1 MFAKFDEN
9 GNIVSCSDAASL
21 QDVRPDPKGFEEIP
35 EFSEEDRMFLKK
47 ENGTVTVNETLKKQS
62 AENRGKL
69 EKYLRNKAELVK
81 LTEDMV
87 QYVAGEDVPDIED
100 RKSEFIRIH
109 NEVRAYEGKEARNIL

>member
-9 GNIVSCSDAASL
+9 GNIVSCSDVASL
-21 QDVRPDPKGFEEIP
+21 QDVRQDPEGFEEIP

-81 LTEDMV
+81 LPEDMV